1 MDNLENK
8 ENKEKIKILIVDDD
22 DINLFA
28 LRLVLNKIFS
38 NIELIEAIN
47 G

>member
-1 MDNLENK
+1 MDNLEKK